1 MPATLGTS
9 GGNPGCLRRQPRALC
24 GVVIASRRYVG
35 GFHSTCQVGQFS
47 GGEGCPGGVRRS
59 LRVGFECAEEEALG
73 RVDEPDPCGYSVSL
87 ATPAAC

>member
-1 MPATLGTS
+1 M
-9 GGNPGCLRRQPRALC
+9 
-24 GVVIASRRYVG
+24 
-35 GFHSTCQVGQFS
+35 GQLS

-59 LRVGFECAEEEALG
+59 LRVEFECAEDESLG